1 VRARRGIGQVSDVEG
16 GAQLRRTEKGN

>member
-1 VRARRGIGQVSDVEG
+1 VRARRGIGQVADVEG